1 MRRPKSDWREA
12 EGGFAT
18 LIGLLLVIV
27 IIGILF
33 AMYAGSPGGGGSPGA
48 GGSPVTTLGG
58 AKGRAQDVLCQNN
71 LQQLRYE
78 ISIYQSNAGTA
89 PPSLESLQSQIS
101 LTCPVGGEPYRY
113 DPRSG
118 QVRCVHPGHSDF

>member
-1 MRRPKSDWREA
+1 MRSDWREA
-12 EGGFAT
+12 EGGYFT

-33 AMYAGSPGGGGSPGA
+33 AMYGGGFGGGGSA
-48 GGSPVTTLGG
+48 GGGAASTLGG

-71 LQQLRYE
+71 LQQLRYA
-78 ISIYQSNAGTA
+78 ISIYQSSAGTA
-89 PPSLESLQSQIS
+89 PPSLESLESHVS
-101 LTCPVGGEPYRY
+101 LTCPEGDEGYQY

-118 QVRCVHPGHSDF
+118 QVRCVHPGHGDF